1 MGRGLQDSDKHKLF
15 PAKIVRVEERHEF
28 GNARRSRK
36 EAGLLAELA
45 EEAADLVSDEPED
58 KLWMTLAEYS
68 KHKGLW
74 DSVQPKKVTPDAGGG
89 GGADGA
95 DDDEEEIEADDDAQK
110 VGSKSTLAAAV
121 ASQFKTR
128 VFVQDITVKSKNSTG
143 DVVKKSHRNAGGTRA
158 RTPAIS
164 TVVAS
169 ADLAE
174 PRQTQQ
180 QGPRMNC
187 IRAMWPMVST
197 FAVYIVSNI

>member
-1 MGRGLQDSDKHKLF
+1 MHKQIDVEFGIEGSFWGEDCRDSDKHKLF

-74 DSVQPKKVTPDAGGG
+74 DSVQPKNVTPDAGGG

-143 DVVKKSHRNAGGTRA
+143 DVVKEKPSKRWRYPCKDPGDFNCGGKR
-158 RTPAIS
+158 
-164 TVVAS
+164 
-169 ADLAE
+169 
-174 PRQTQQ
+174 
-180 QGPRMNC
+180 
-187 IRAMWPMVST
+187 
-197 FAVYIVSNI
+197 